1 MVFINEY
8 FLEMEESFDT
18 TFTRIVYPPPPLPFP
33 RQSLHNTIKK
43 GCKIEKGAQKKLEWL
58 EEK

>member
-1 MVFINEY
+1 
-8 FLEMEESFDT
+8 MEESFDT